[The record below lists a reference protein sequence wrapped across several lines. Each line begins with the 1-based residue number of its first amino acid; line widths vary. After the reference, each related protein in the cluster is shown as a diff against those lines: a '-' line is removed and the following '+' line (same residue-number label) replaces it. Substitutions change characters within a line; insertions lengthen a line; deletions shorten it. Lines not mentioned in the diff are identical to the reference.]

1 MMHTTAKRITALCSM
16 VVMLV
21 LGASIAALP
30 VHAAQHGIYTAAAV
44 PSYRNPSTGEIE
56 DSGGEDSAVL
66 GQSMTESVTYG
77 RALVEVDQDGSTY
90 ATIRLQMMDNIESV
104 SFQVDG
110 YGVSAT
116 TIQENY
122 GSNTADF
129 RIPVNSEY
137 SVIRCN
143 ISVTAMGREVVFFI
157 TLSGLQDGSGDFITS
172 IELAQPDPEPEPE
185 PEPAKPEPTAAP
197 NETKAAET
205 EPVQT
210 DPTETQAA
218 ETRPESKP
226 AVDET
231 KATAPAG
238 LQEFDASGNQVTEGA
253 EAPQEDEGGISVIG
267 WVLIA
272 VIAAG
277 GIGFGVWYFAFF
289 KKKK

>member
-1 MMHTTAKRITALCSM
+1 MHTTAKRIAALCSM

-21 LGASIAALP
+21 LGASITALP
-30 VHAAQHGIYTAAAV
+30 VHAAQHGIYTAAAT

-116 TIQENY
+116 TMQENY

-129 RIPVNSEY
+129 RMRVNSEY

-143 ISVTAMGREVVFFI
+143 IYVTAMGREVVFFI
-157 TLSGLQDGSGDFITS
+157 TLSGLQDGSGDFVTS
-172 IELAQPDPEPEPE
+172 IELAQPEPEPE
-185 PEPAKPEPTAAP
+185 PEPAKPEPTEAP
-197 NETKAAET
+197 DETKAPET
-205 EPVQT
+205 EPAQT
-210 DPTETQAA
+210 EPTETQAA
-218 ETRPESKP
+218 ETHAESKP
-226 AVDET
+226 AEDET

-253 EAPQEDEGGISVIG
+253 EAPQKDEGGISVIG

-277 GIGFGVWYFAFF
+277 GIGFGVWYFVFF